1 MNTIEDIS
9 ITVTTGGNAGQ
20 VITLSRGD
28 LATVGRS
35 NGADFQVDDV
45 WLSRNH
51 FRIEH
56 DGHCWTL
63 IDLDSRHGTLV
74 NDEKKRMAVLRKDDV
89 VFAGS
94 TRFCITFGQNRSN
107 VSNAAKN
114 PTSVGIKYIL
124 KSLASKNSAYDVT
137 LGDSES

>member
-74 NDEKKRMAVLRKDDV
+74 NDEKKSMAILRKDDV

-94 TRFCITFGQNRSN
+94 TRFCITFGQERST
-107 VSNAAKN
+107 VSNAGN

-124 KSLASKNSAYDVT
+124 KSLASRNSACDLT

>member
-20 VITLSRGD
+20 TITLAPGD
-28 LATVGRS
+28 LLTVGRA
-35 NGADFQVDDV
+35 NGVDFQVDDL
-45 WLSRNH
+45 WLSREH